1 MENRSHA
8 LIAGL
13 FALLLGASAIASIWW
28 FGGQREATQD
38 FIVVARQNVTGLSPQ
53 AQVRYRGI
61 GVGKVQ
67 SIRLDPDD
75 IRNILIRI
83 RVDSEV
89 PVTRGTTARLGYQGV
104 TGIAHVLLEESGRD
118 PAPLADG
125 SGKPPRIAMQ
135 ASLIEELS
143 DVGGETMRQA
153 RDFLAAANELL
164 KPENR
169 ARISRTLASLEAATA
184 RAEQVLA
191 GVERVLSPANLERVE
206 RLLVNAEA
214 ASAQALPVAGE
225 ARELI
230 GRLRAATGKLDLA
243 LGDPVETAALV
254 PRINALSDE
263 LSQSSRQLSRIL
275 RMLEETPESLI
286 FGTPRASPGPGEP
299 GFVPPVPAR
308 ENP

>member
-184 RAEQVLA
+184 RAEQALA

-206 RLLVNAEA
+206 RLLANAEA

>member
-206 RLLVNAEA
+206 RLLANAEA